1 MMTTFAAP
9 KLTSD
14 EVECRVSSLEDVDQ
28 MVELILNT
36 FMKSEPLNVSI
47 DKQQMRKVFLPLKCT
62 GTIKRYFPILIFMKK
77 KNINLCQL
85 KYILKLCARGISK
98 PGRDAHFTYRLSK
111 SSTCQ
116 CLTEKE

>member
-14 EVECRVSSLEDVDQ
+14 EVGCRVSSLEDVDQ

-47 DKQQMRKVFLPLKCT
+47 DKQEMRKVFSPLKCT
-62 GTIKRYFPILIFMKK
+62 GTIKRYFPILICME

-85 KYILKLCARGISK
+85 KYILKLCARGISN
-98 PGRDAHFTYRLSK
+98 PGRDAHLTYRLSK

>member
-47 DKQQMRKVFLPLKCT
+47 DKQEMRKVFSPLKCT
-62 GTIKRYFPILIFMKK
+62 GTIKRYFPILIFMEKK
-77 KNINLCQL
+77 
-85 KYILKLCARGISK
+85 
-98 PGRDAHFTYRLSK
+98 T
-111 SSTCQ
+111 
-116 CLTEKE
+116 